1 MTPER
6 AREMAEFV
14 HDYIENLDNPSAE
27 SKEEIIGTLAEA
39 ILAADKPVEGWT
51 THEFAVVIE
60 QSPRGKIGGCAEYV
74 HSEDRRDSTLHLMR
88 REMGEEWKAITE
100 PCIIR
105 VALPPVSV
113 PVVEGRV
120 VG

>member
-27 SKEEIIGTLAEA
+27 SMEEIIGTLAEA
-39 ILAADKPVEGWT
+39 ILAADKPVEGAVKVRLRVELRST
-51 THEFAVVIE
+51 DDGYDGCIDVVDGIDFTYGSLSSKTH
-60 QSPRGKIGGCAEYV
+60 
-74 HSEDRRDSTLHLMR
+74 DSIV
-88 REMGEEWKAITE
+88 EAFI
-100 PCIIR
+100 
-105 VALPPVSV
+105 APVSV